1 MEADDQPQKSAQMCS
16 RLTVTQPPSTAAA
29 FFFNVF
35 GPLRHSI
42 ENQDGAFDWA
52 RVEVDTVCSATGVI
66 KSRAT
71 MLIRVPLSLCLPS
84 FEYQLKYQSEN
95 LHVHQNQSRRGR
107 GEQMEQRLEC
117 DCCCVGHFNWRMGFG
132 KKSSTQDK
140 DSLQYF
146 EQFNMLLF
154 LKKK

>member
-1 MEADDQPQKSAQMCS
+1 MIKPKSAQMCS
-16 RLTVTQPPSTAAA
+16 KLTVTQPPPSIYSSCIL
-29 FFFNVF
+29 FNVF

-52 RVEVDTVCSATGVI
+52 RVEVDTVCSATRVI

-107 GEQMEQRLEC
+107 GRIDGAAFKMWLLLCGSFQLA
-117 DCCCVGHFNWRMGFG
+117 HGFWQEVLNLG
-132 KKSSTQDK
+132 QGQSVVFWTV
-140 DSLQYF
+140 
-146 EQFNMLLF
+146 
-154 LKKK
+154 